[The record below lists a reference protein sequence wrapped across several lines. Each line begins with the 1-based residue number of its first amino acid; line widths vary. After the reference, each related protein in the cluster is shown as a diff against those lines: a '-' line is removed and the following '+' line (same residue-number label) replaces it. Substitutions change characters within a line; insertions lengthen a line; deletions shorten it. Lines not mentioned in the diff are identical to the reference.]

1 MTGPV
6 GVSVLVLG
14 CLMRDWGR
22 LAEVWVLLLSL
33 CLCCKCV
40 IVQGESDMVA
50 SRLVLAS
57 VKPRTRARYA
67 REYGAFYDWVVGS
80 PIALSVRSSE
90 DMDALLVDY
99 LDEFFELNQGRG
111 RSAAGC
117 LVSGI
122 NLFYPQMKGCLH
134 AVGRLLKGWKRLRPS
149 EAWPPMSRGHNRL
162 VAYWLF
168 VKGFSGFGLA
178 VLLGFSCLLRI
189 SEVLQLKAGDVV
201 FAGDA
206 VLPAAFPYAALIRLG
221 KAKTGEEQ
229 SVVVADVWVAQLLKV
244 WMARVGKEALLFDF
258 SSAQLRGKFKMGLEA
273 MGFGSVGYV
282 FHSNRH
288 GRATEEDLL
297 GTPLEDIL
305 RMGRWAAAKSGRHYI
320 QSGAAMLTKHRLEGS
335 SLVLWKKLK
344 GNSLG
349 HFMPLL

>member
-1 MTGPV
+1 MLFS
-6 GVSVLVLG
+6 VS
-14 CLMRDWGR
+14 
-22 LAEVWVLLLSL
+22 ALLQL
-33 CLCCKCV
+33 CDCAGGGMGKV
-40 IVQGESDMVA
+40 

-57 VKPRTRARYA
+57 VGSHTYRRYA
-67 REYGAFYDWVVGS
+67 KEYGAFYLWVVGA
-80 PIALSVRSSE
+80 PTALSVRAPE
-90 DMDALLVDY
+90 DVDALLVDY
-99 LDEFFELNQGRG
+99 LEEFFELNQGRG

-117 LVSGI
+117 LVSGMI
-122 NLFYPQMKGCLH
+122 LFYPRLKGCLFSV
-134 AVGRLLKGWKRLRPS
+134 ARLLKGWKRLRPS

-168 VKGFSGFGLA
+168 AKGFSGFGLA

-206 VLPAAFPYAALIRLG
+206 VLPAAFPNAALIRLG

-229 SVVVADVWVAQLLKV
+229 SVVVKEVWVAQLLRA
-244 WMARVGKEALLFDF
+244 WMARIGKEVPLFNF
-258 SSAQLRGKFKMGLEA
+258 SSAQLRGKFRMGVEA

-320 QSGAAMLTKHRLEGS
+320 QSGAAMLTKHRLRGN
-335 SLVLWKKLK
+335 SLALWEKLK
-344 GNSLG
+344 EDSLG
-349 HFMPLL
+349 HFMPFL

>member
-1 MTGPV
+1 MCVASGMGLGLVSERRGSFPV
-6 GVSVLVLG
+6 SFLCVSALL
-14 CLMRDWGR
+14 R
-22 LAEVWVLLLSL
+22 LCDCAGGGS
-33 CLCCKCV
+33 
-40 IVQGESDMVA
+40 GMV

-57 VKPRTRARYA
+57 VGVRTQARYA
-67 REYGAFYDWVVGS
+67 KEYVAFYDWVVGS
-80 PIALSVRSSE
+80 PTALSVQSSE
-90 DMDALLVDY
+90 ELDALLVDY
-99 LDEFFELNQGRG
+99 LDEFFELNQGRE

-122 NLFYPQMKGCLH
+122 NLFHPEMQGRLH
-134 AVGRLLKGWKRLRPS
+134 GVGRLLKGWKKLRPS

-168 VKGFSGFGLA
+168 ARGFSGFGLA

-206 VLPAAFPYAALIRLG
+206 VLPAAFPNAALIRLG

-229 SVVVADVWVAQLLKV
+229 SVVVSEVWVAQLLKV
-244 WMARVGKEALLFDF
+244 WMARVGKGALLFHF
-258 SSAQLRGKFKMGLEA
+258 SSAQLRRMFKRGLEA

-297 GTPLEDIL
+297 GTPLDDIL
-305 RMGRWAAAKSGRHYI
+305 KMGRWAAAKSGRHYI
-320 QSGAAMLTKHRLEGS
+320 QSGAAMLTKHRLEGN
-335 SLVLWKKLK
+335 SLTLWKKLK
-344 GNSLG
+344 EDSLG
-349 HFMPLL
+349 HFLPFL